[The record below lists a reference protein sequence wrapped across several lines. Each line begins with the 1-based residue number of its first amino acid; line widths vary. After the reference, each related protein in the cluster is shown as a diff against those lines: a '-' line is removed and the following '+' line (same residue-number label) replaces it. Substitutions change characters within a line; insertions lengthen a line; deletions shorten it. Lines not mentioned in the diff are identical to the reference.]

1 MDRREEAL
9 LYVGAISVIL
19 TAMLVV
25 GAVLLR
31 AYVDAVEADTLS
43 RMVAR
48 PACVECE

>member
-1 MDRREEAL
+1 MGRREEAL
-9 LYVGAISVIL
+9 LYVGIIYVVLL
-19 TAMLVV
+19 TALVA

-31 AYVDAVEADTLS
+31 AYVDAVEADALS